1 MIEPI
6 VSIRLSG
13 TTSNKFKGCR
23 VRSTVAFYFLHQ
35 GTLRPFQSLV
45 RTHMRGLGLP
55 FHHTTRTLD
64 AFSARSAHIPRV
76 SNTRTS
82 IVRATA
88 LKSATD
94 PRKTTAHRVQ
104 SASRGYPKPPG
115 SLPASKAATSAG
127 HEPTREEHGSAGV
140 PRAVLRDA
148 KREHGPSWSLE
159 GWPRAHALRLT
170 EGPAS
175 ATTKSFRPLLLDEFD
190 AGSAPRAPGRA
201 PSTYDSRRP
210 RRTMRKRPRRQP

>member
-1 MIEPI
+1 
-6 VSIRLSG
+6 
-13 TTSNKFKGCR
+13 
-23 VRSTVAFYFLHQ
+23 
-35 GTLRPFQSLV
+35 
-45 RTHMRGLGLP
+45 MRGLGLP
-55 FHHTTRTLD
+55 FHHTTRTPD
-64 AFSARSAHIPRV
+64 AFSARSAHIRTRV

-148 KREHGPSWSLE
+148 KREQGLRA
-159 GWPRAHALRLT
+159 GGLAARARAHR
-170 EGPAS
+170 GPAS
-175 ATTKSFRPLLLDEFD
+175 ATTKSFRPLLLDEVD
-190 AGSAPRAPGRA
+190 AESAPRAPGAGRA
-201 PSTYDSRRP
+201 AILHP
-210 RRTMRKRPRRQP
+210 RMTPHAQGER